1 VKTHEHAF
9 IPRPPASTRL
19 QTFVATLGLSVMN
32 VAAVASLSGTAPAAV
47 AIDGCGKWTANHLI
61 ANQWR

>member
-1 VKTHEHAF
+1 
-9 IPRPPASTRL
+9 
-19 QTFVATLGLSVMN
+19 MN